1 MTNFAIICLSVAVGF
16 VALAG
21 IYTVSLGRAAKKPEP
36 EPEPVPAPP
45 VTAKGRP
52 LAHCEACGRTVAV
65 RKGDGMPYQNRHKCE
80 LARPAVTRADVDAIG
95 RDFRTAGDDLASVM
109 RDNPPASGSGPE
121 RVA

>member
-1 MTNFAIICLSVAVGF
+1 MTNFAIVFLSATVGF

-21 IYTVSLGRAAKKPEP
+21 IFTVALHMAAKKP

-80 LARPAVTRADVDAIG
+80 LARPT
-95 RDFRTAGDDLASVM
+95 
-109 RDNPPASGSGPE
+109 
-121 RVA
+121 

>member
-1 MTNFAIICLSVAVGF
+1 MTNFAIICVSVAVGF
-16 VALAG
+16 VALGG
-21 IYTVSLGRAAKKPEP
+21 IYTVSLFRAAAK
-36 EPEPVPAPP
+36 PVPTPIQP

>member
-1 MTNFAIICLSVAVGF
+1 MTIFAIICLSVAVGF

-36 EPEPVPAPP
+36 EPVVPLAP

-52 LAHCEACGRTVAV
+52 LAICEACGRTVAV

-95 RDFRTAGDDLASVM
+95 RDFRAVGDDLASVM